1 MEKRPQVNEDAA
13 RYYGEIMNK
22 NDRAAARAF
31 IWKWAKLAFL
41 GFCWGCAGALLLL
54 ALGCSSN
61 PTAKEEEVW
70 QRVCY
75 EKPLGQT
82 EDGLLVVL
90 HACLT
95 AEQFQA
101 RNRR

>member
-1 MEKRPQVNEDAA
+1 MSTEFA
-13 RYYGEIMNK
+13 RLVGDYLTSREAK
-22 NDRAAARAF
+22 EQRRALWKRAF
-31 IWKWAKLAFL
+31 M
-41 GFCWGCAGALLLL
+41 GFCIGCAL
-54 ALGCSSN
+54 ALIMLALPGCASQV
-61 PTAKEEEVW
+61 AQKEEVW

-95 AEQFQA
+95 AEQFQE